1 MARLKKVFTHYE
13 VANTRLSALKS
24 IDPALDLGSN
34 LTVPNYETQV
44 LNLRNKLST
53 YNTTLSL
60 LDQLYNELN
69 TLDTELKEISERML
83 LGVAV
88 KFGKNSNEY
97 EMAGGTKK
105 SERKKPVRKPKV
117 AAKAAS

>member
-13 VANTRLSALKS
+13 AANTRLSALKS
-24 IDPALDLGSN
+24 IDPTLDLGSN
-34 LTVPNYETQV
+34 LTVPNYETKV
-44 LNLRNKLST
+44 LNLRDKLST

-69 TLDTELKEISERML
+69 TLELDLKDISERML
-83 LGVAV
+83 LGVAA
-88 KFGKNSNEY
+88 KYGKNSNEY

-105 SERKKPVRKPKV
+105 SERKKPVRKPK
-117 AAKAAS
+117 A

>member
-13 VANTRLSALKS
+13 AANTRLSALKS
-24 IDPALDLGSN
+24 IDPTLDLGSN
-34 LTVPNYETQV
+34 LTVPNYETKV
-44 LNLRNKLST
+44 LNLRDKLST

-69 TLDTELKEISERML
+69 TLELDLKDISERML
-83 LGVAV
+83 LGVGS

-105 SERKKPVRKPKV
+105 SERKKPVRKPK
-117 AAKAAS
+117 A

>member
-13 VANTRLSALKS
+13 LANTRLSALKS
-24 IDPALDLGSN
+24 IDPSLDLGGG
-34 LTVPNYETQV
+34 LTAANYESKV
-44 LNLRNKLST
+44 LNLRDKLST

-69 TLDTELKEISERML
+69 TLELDLKDVSERML
-83 LGVAV
+83 LGVAA
-88 KFGKNSNEY
+88 KYGKNSNEY

-105 SERKKPVRKPKV
+105 SERKRPVRKPK
-117 AAKAAS
+117 A